1 MYAGGGS
8 GAVARA
14 AASVDV
20 APIAGKSGWLVRHA
34 LSDRL
39 GSSGEA
45 AAYRLDVRL
54 DEKLQGLGQLS
65 DDTITRE
72 RRTMR
77 ARYQLV
83 NVATGAIVLDAT
95 ATADAGLDVVSSEY
109 SVIAAEQTAQENLS
123 RELADQIVT
132 RVATRLREA
141 SRGEAPVVVPATA
154 PPPAPANAPLVA
166 PPPLAPGVA
175 EAARPPADPQ

>member
-1 MYAGGGS
+1 MSKLRITLALAAPLLLAGCGLQPMYAGGGS

-14 AASVDV
+14 VASVDV

-39 GSSGEA
+39 GSGSGGA
-45 AAYRLDVRL
+45 GGQPGYRLDVRL

-83 NVATGAIVLDAT
+83 DLSNGAIVVDAT
-95 ATADAGLDVVSSEY
+95 ASVDGGLDVVSSEY
-109 SVIAAEQTAQENLS
+109 SVIAAEQTVQENLA
-123 RELADQIVT
+123 RGIADQIVS
-132 RVATRLREA
+132 RVATHLRA
-141 SRGEAPVVVPATA
+141 QAVGTAPVAVPA
-154 PPPAPANAPLVA
+154 APAA
-166 PPPLAPGVA
+166 G
-175 EAARPPADPQ
+175 Q

>member
-8 GAVARA
+8 GAVARSV
-14 AASVDV
+14 ASVSV

-34 LSDRL
+34 LTDRL
-39 GSSGEA
+39 GSESQPR
-45 AAYRLDVRL
+45 YRLDVRL

-83 NVATGAIVLDAT
+83 DMSTGTVVLDAT
-95 ATADAGLDVVSSEY
+95 AAADAGLDVVSSEY
-109 SVIAAEQTAQENLS
+109 AVIAAEQTAQENLS
-123 RELADQIVT
+123 REIADQIVT

-141 SRGEAPVVVPATA
+141 TQGTAPVALPAA
-154 PPPAPANAPLVA
+154 PVA
-166 PPPLAPGVA
+166 AGS
-175 EAARPPADPQ
+175 AAAGGQ

>member
-1 MYAGGGS
+1 MYAGGSS
-8 GAVARA
+8 GAVARSV
-14 AASVDV
+14 ASVQV
-20 APIAGKSGWLVRHA
+20 AAIPGKSGWLVRHA

-39 GSSGEA
+39 GSEGQTPH
-45 AAYRLDVRL
+45 YRLDVRL
-54 DEKLQGLGQLS
+54 DEKLQGLGQMA

-83 NVATGAIVLDAT
+83 DLATNAIMLDAT

-109 SVIAAEQTAQENLS
+109 AVIAAEQTAQENLS
-123 RELADQIVT
+123 REIADQIVT

-141 SRGEAPVVVPATA
+141 SQGKAPVAVPA
-154 PPPAPANAPLVA
+154 APAL
-166 PPPLAPGVA
+166 
-175 EAARPPADPQ
+175 PASGQ

>member
-1 MYAGGGS
+1 MPKSGLFVALAAPFLLLAGCGLQPMYAGGGS
-8 GAVARA
+8 GAVARSV
-14 AASVDV
+14 ASVDV

-39 GSSGEA
+39 GSGTQPH
-45 AAYRLDVRL
+45 YRLDVRL

-83 NVATGAIVLDAT
+83 DLSSGAVMLDAT
-95 ATADAGLDVVSSEY
+95 ATADAGMDVVSSEY
-109 SVIAAEQTAQENLS
+109 AVIAAEQTAQENLS
-123 RELADQIVT
+123 REIADQIVT
-132 RVATRLREA
+132 RVATRLRE
-141 SRGEAPVVVPATA
+141 STQGTAPVAVPAA
-154 PPPAPANAPLVA
+154 PAPAS
-166 PPPLAPGVA
+166 G
-175 EAARPPADPQ
+175 Q